1 MSKLLSGFDTGI
13 CTILPES
20 CYPLEGVITIKDEN
34 DNTVTVGEF
43 CLNRGHEELKIKTN
57 IRQVYFPVKKDKD
70 DKLCCNPSDYLNNNY
85 KYELVAQ
92 AKITHEGTTTTN
104 VQMNGIGMFS
114 GDCEVSIGD
123 FFDAGQLKAKF
134 YPLHN
139 GGDVCNLRI
148 W

>member
-1 MSKLLSGFDTGI
+1 MI
-13 CTILPES
+13 I
-20 CYPLEGVITIKDEN
+20 VN
-34 DNTVTVGEF
+34 DKMQKG
-43 CLNRGHEELKIKTN
+43 
-57 IRQVYFPVKKDKD
+57 
-70 DKLCCNPSDYLNNNY
+70 Y

-92 AKITHEGTTTTN
+92 VKITHEGTTTTN

-139 GGDVCNLRI
+139 GDDVCDLRI